1 MNLREKIE
9 HYRLYVLPNIG
20 VTGRSGCC
28 CCSNSDDCLY
38 CYYHRR
44 QFDPRLEQGDTA
56 THEISFDRAK
66 NRWKVCHAI
75 FTFEKEDII
84 KSAGM
89 ICEDQYYN
97 EDFFVEY
104 FARGYP
110 PPKCDLGKVSNR
122 EILSFVQTKKIP
134 EDYHEYSPSRK
145 QAIQTMFLCRQDP
158 KCVLSTLP
166 REVMFQFF

>member
-9 HYRLYVLPNIG
+9 HYRVNVLPNIG

-28 CCSNSDDCLY
+28 GCTGRIDCLY
-38 CYYHRR
+38 CSHHRR
-44 QFDPRLEQGDTA
+44 QFDPRLEQGYTA
-56 THEISFDRAK
+56 THEIYFVRAK
-66 NRWKVCHAI
+66 NCWKVSHAI
-75 FTFEKEDII
+75 FTYEKEDII
-84 KSAGM
+84 KAAGL
-89 ICEDQYYN
+89 ICEDQYYD
-97 EDFFVEY
+97 EGFFIEY

-122 EILSFVQTKKIP
+122 EILSFVQPKKIP
-134 EDYHEYSPSRK
+134 EDYPEYSPSRK

-158 KCVLSTLP
+158 KCLLATLP